1 MILKEEHSM
10 TALTSVPAGDDFE
23 RQLAA
28 ADPDMLRLMVKSF
41 AEALMSAEAD
51 AACGAEYGQV
61 SPERTNSRNGY
72 RTRGWDTRVGS
83 EPVAFWRCGSSG
95 RCWMA
100 SRRGGFVR
108 P

>member
-51 AACGAEYGQV
+51 AACGPEYRQV
-61 SPERTNSRNGY
+61 SPGSDRRAPRASHLQQDPDLSRAEAARAVSTLNF
-72 RTRGWDTRVGS
+72 DD
-83 EPVAFWRCGSSG
+83 PQ
-95 RCWMA
+95 
-100 SRRGGFVR
+100 
-108 P
+108 